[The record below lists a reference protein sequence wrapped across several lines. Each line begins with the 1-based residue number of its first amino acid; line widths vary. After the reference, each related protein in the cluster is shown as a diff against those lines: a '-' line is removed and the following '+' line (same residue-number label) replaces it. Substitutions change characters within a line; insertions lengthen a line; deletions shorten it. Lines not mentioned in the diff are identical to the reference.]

1 MSESA
6 GHRPSDGAS
15 APRGHGPAL
24 EPFTTHR
31 RLLFTVA
38 YEMTGS
44 AADAEDVVQEAWLRW
59 SSSDRSGVL
68 DPRAYLVRVTTRLA
82 LDRLRVLRRRRETY
96 VGSWLPDPLLTTPDA
111 ALQVERAEDVS
122 MALLVVLE
130 TLSPL
135 ERAVFVLRE
144 VFDVP
149 YDEIADGLDRSPEA
163 VRQTAHRAREHV
175 RARRPRFSQ
184 PDDAQR
190 AAVERFMAACAT
202 GDTTALVEILAPD
215 VVVVSDGGGKARAA
229 LRPVTGADKVAR
241 MLVGLSAKPE
251 TTAMAFEPALVNGA
265 LGGVWTV
272 GGEPAMAATVEY
284 DGERVVR
291 VLLFRNPERLA
302 GLRRA

>member
-1 MSESA
+1 VTDDVET
-6 GHRPSDGAS
+6 HLGAF
-15 APRGHGPAL
+15 AA
-24 EPFTTHR
+24 HR

-59 SSSDRSGVL
+59 SAAARDDVL

-82 LDRLRVLRRRRETY
+82 LDRLRALRSRRETY

-144 VFDVP
+144 VFDLP
-149 YDEIADGLDRSPEA
+149 YEEIAAALDRSAAA

-175 RARRPRFSQ
+175 RARRPRFTA

-190 AAVERFMAACAT
+190 AAVERFMVACAT
-202 GDTTALVEILAPD
+202 GDTQALVASLAPD

-229 LRPVTGADKVAR
+229 LRPVEGADKVAR
-241 MLVGLSAKPE
+241 MLVGLAAKPE
-251 TTAMAFEPALVNGA
+251 TTAMTFEPALVNGA
-265 LGGVWTV
+265 LGGVWTLDGAAV
-272 GGEPAMAATVEY
+272 MAACVEY
-284 DGERVVR
+284 DGERVAR

>member
-1 MSESA
+1 MSDSA
-6 GHRPSDGAS
+6 EHRLPDDVADL
-15 APRGHGPAL
+15 RGPGPAL
-24 EPFTTHR
+24 APFAVHR

-59 SSSDRSGVL
+59 SSADRSDVL

-82 LDRLRVLRRRRETY
+82 LDRLRTLRTRRETY

-111 ALQVERAEDVS
+111 ALQVERVEDVS

-149 YDEIADGLDRSPEA
+149 YDEIAEGLDRSPEA

-175 RARRPRFSQ
+175 RVRRPRFSP

-202 GDTTALVEILAPD
+202 GDTTALVEVLAPD

-229 LRPVTGADKVAR
+229 LRPVAGADKVAR

-251 TTAMAFEPALVNGA
+251 TIAMAFEPALVNGA
-265 LGGVWTV
+265 LGGVWTRDGV
-272 GGEPAMAATVEY
+272 PAMAASVEY

>member
-1 MSESA
+1 MSDDATPPVEA
-6 GHRPSDGAS
+6 
-15 APRGHGPAL
+15 AL
-24 EPFTTHR
+24 EPFAAHR

-59 SSSDRSGVL
+59 SAADRSDVL

-82 LDRLRVLRRRRETY
+82 LDRLRTLRARRETY

-144 VFDVP
+144 VFDLP
-149 YDEIADGLDRSPEA
+149 YDEIAAGLDRAPEA

-175 RARRPRFSQ
+175 RARRPRFTP

-190 AAVERFMAACAT
+190 AAVERFMVACAT
-202 GDTTALVEILAPD
+202 GDTAALVETLAPD
-215 VVVVSDGGGKARAA
+215 VVVVSDGGGKARSA
-229 LRPVTGADKVAR
+229 LRPVAGADKVAR
-241 MLVGLSAKPE
+241 MLVGLAAKPE
-251 TTAMAFEPALVNGA
+251 TIAMAYEPALVNGA

-272 GGEPAMAATVEY
+272 DGETVMAAAVEY
-284 DGERVVR
+284 DGERVAR

>member
-1 MSESA
+1 
-6 GHRPSDGAS
+6 
-15 APRGHGPAL
+15 
-24 EPFTTHR
+24 
-31 RLLFTVA
+31 
-38 YEMTGS
+38 MTGS

-59 SSSDRSGVL
+59 SSADRSGVL

-82 LDRLRVLRRRRETY
+82 LDRWRALRRRRETY

-149 YDEIADGLDRSPEA
+149 YDEIAEGLDRAPDA

-175 RARRPRFSQ
+175 RARRPRFTP

-190 AAVERFMAACAT
+190 AAVERFMTACAT
-202 GDTTALVEILAPD
+202 GDTGALVEILAPD

-229 LRPVTGADKVAR
+229 LRPVAGADKVAR

>member
-1 MSESA
+1 VSESA
-6 GHRPSDGAS
+6 GHRPSDRVAD
-15 APRGHGPAL
+15 PRGPGPAL
-24 EPFTTHR
+24 APFTAHR

-59 SSSDRSGVL
+59 SAADRSGVL

-82 LDRLRVLRRRRETY
+82 LDRLRTLRTRRETY

-175 RARRPRFSQ
+175 RARRPRFTP

-202 GDTTALVEILAPD
+202 GDTTTLVEILAPD